1 MTDYPRYQIN
11 RSMVVLRYKQP
22 YLDWVK
28 TAGPCPMELTLEE
41 ANDDSEAFLIPA
53 YDSLID
59 PVDGTEDAVKWVE
72 KRWRMFFEHVLMSW
86 IVDESAWPKKLS
98 LKMFRE
104 WFDIE
109 YKSVIW
115 DMGNEP
121 LMVEDFED
129 ESDEEFQ
136 DEIGGLLH

>member
-1 MTDYPRYQIN
+1 
-11 RSMVVLRYKQP
+11 
-22 YLDWVK
+22 
-28 TAGPCPMELTLEE
+28 MELTLEE

-53 YDSLID
+53 YDSLVD

-115 DMGNEP
+115 DMGSEP

-136 DEIGGLLH
+136 DETGGLLH